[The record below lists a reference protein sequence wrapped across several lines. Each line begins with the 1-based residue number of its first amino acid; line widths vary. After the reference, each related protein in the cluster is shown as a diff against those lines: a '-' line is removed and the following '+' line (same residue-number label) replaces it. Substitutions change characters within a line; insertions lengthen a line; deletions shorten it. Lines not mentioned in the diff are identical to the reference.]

1 MKKKKFFIIKIIL
14 IVIISVLIGFG
25 IYTWNAQMVGKTIPM
40 PFGFGLA
47 EVVSDSMSPEINKGD
62 VIMVVPQDEYEVGD
76 VVAFYDSIGLLTHRI
91 VSQNE
96 DGSFVT
102 QGDNNDS
109 NDNEALK
116 KEYII
121 GKVVDTFEGLGGVVS
136 VMQSPP
142 IIIMMVIIIGLLLFL
157 SNKKEKEAEEA
168 EVSKLKQQIAALKK
182 ETDASE
188 APSVE
193 DIQAQI
199 DALKKEA
206 ESKNK
211 KK

>member
-1 MKKKKFFIIKIIL
+1 MKRKKFFIIKIIL

-47 EVVSDSMSPEINKGD
+47 EVVSDSMSPAINRGD

-76 VVAFYDSIGLLTHRI
+76 VIAFYDSIGLLTHRI
-91 VSQNE
+91 ESQNE

-102 QGDNNDS
+102 KGDNNDS
-109 NDNEALK
+109 KDNEALK

-121 GKVVDTFEGLGGVVS
+121 GKVVKTFEGLGGVVS

-142 IIIMMVIIIGLLLFL
+142 IIIMFVIVIGLLLFL

-168 EVSKLKQQIAALKK
+168 EVSKIKQQIAALKK
-182 ETDASE
+182 ESD
-188 APSVE
+188 SVDIN

-206 ESKNK
+206 EERNK
-211 KK
+211 KKK